1 MVSLHWS
8 SRSKMPVFERQ
19 EKKERRE
26 QNGENRKERE
36 KTIGNVSKNLH
47 ILKPRI
53 ISNLTSLTSNI
64 NKKLKIKLSTVIG
77 S

>member
-1 MVSLHWS
+1 MVSPHWS

-36 KTIGNVSKNLH
+36 KTIGNVSKKFTNFKTPHYFQPHFLD
-47 ILKPRI
+47 LQY
-53 ISNLTSLTSNI
+53 
-64 NKKLKIKLSTVIG
+64 
-77 S
+77 